1 MVDFT
6 LPQVLSEEFM
16 DLVPMQRTEVD
27 LLLAEGTLVN
37 YMLALKDAKLWAVF
51 NANSE
56 YEVMQMIA
64 ELPLTNFMEVKISQL
79 TMHNTPQEAMPVF
92 SLN

>member
-1 MVDFT
+1 
-6 LPQVLSEEFM
+6 
-16 DLVPMQRTEVD
+16 
-27 LLLAEGTLVN
+27 
-37 YMLALKDAKLWAVF
+37 
-51 NANSE
+51 
-56 YEVMQMIA
+56 MQMIA